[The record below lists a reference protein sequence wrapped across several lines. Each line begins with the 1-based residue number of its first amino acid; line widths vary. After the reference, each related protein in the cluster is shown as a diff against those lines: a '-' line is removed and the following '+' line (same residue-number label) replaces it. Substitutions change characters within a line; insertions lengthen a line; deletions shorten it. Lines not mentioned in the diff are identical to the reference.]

1 MTTTGERVGR
11 HIGVW
16 HDLLQARP
24 RQYWVEAA
32 GVQTRVLEAGE
43 GEPLVLIHGTGG
55 HLEAYCR
62 NLAEL
67 ARSFRVITY
76 DMVGHGLSEKP
87 DRPYTTDYLAEHLIG
102 LLDALDLDAAHVSGE
117 SLGGWVAAW
126 AAAHFTDR
134 VNRLILN
141 TPGNILNK
149 PEVMQKVKD
158 SSLAAVRNPTYESVQ
173 ARLEWLFH
181 NPGFVTEELVELRRH
196 IYTQPGFERAME
208 NIVALQDW
216 EIREPF
222 AWSAEWCG
230 RISAP
235 TLLLWT
241 DHDPTGGLD
250 EAELLKQWIGG
261 SELVVIAGAGHW
273 PQWEKPDE
281 FNQLHIDF
289 LGGTA

>member
-1 MTTTGERVGR
+1 MTVTGERVQP

-43 GEPLVLIHGTGG
+43 GEPVVFVHGTGG

-62 NLAEL
+62 NLGPLSRE
-67 ARSFRVITY
+67 FRVITY
-76 DMVGHGLSEKP
+76 DMAGHGLSDKP
-87 DRPYTTDYLAEHLIG
+87 DRPYTTDYLAEHLVG
-102 LLDALDLDAAHVSGE
+102 LLDALELPSAHVSGE

-126 AAAHFTDR
+126 AAAHFSDR
-134 VNRLILN
+134 VERLILN
-141 TPGNILNK
+141 TPGNIRNK

-158 SSLAAVRNPTYESVQ
+158 SSLAAVRNPTEKSVR
-173 ARLEWLFH
+173 ARLAWLFH
-181 NPGFVTEELVELRRH
+181 DPSFVTEELVAIRRL

-222 AWSAEWCG
+222 AWGPDWCG
-230 RISAP
+230 RITAP

-250 EAELLKQWIGG
+250 EADLLKEWIPG
-261 SELVVIAGAGHW
+261 SELKVIAGAGHW

-281 FNQLHIDF
+281 FNQVHIDF
-289 LGGTA
+289 LGGVA

>member
-1 MTTTGERVGR
+1 
-11 HIGVW
+11 
-16 HDLLQARP
+16 
-24 RQYWVEAA
+24 
-32 GVQTRVLEAGE
+32 
-43 GEPLVLIHGTGG
+43 
-55 HLEAYCR
+55 
-62 NLAEL
+62 
-67 ARSFRVITY
+67 
-76 DMVGHGLSEKP
+76 
-87 DRPYTTDYLAEHLIG
+87 
-102 LLDALDLDAAHVSGE
+102 VSGE

-250 EAELLKQWIGG
+250 EAELLKQWIEG